1 MNNNVVGAR
10 VDAVNKVVG
19 VEIPYVLDVAVVGT
33 GVVCFVEILVV
44 VLLGVVVSFSSILF
58 NKGWNIVCYGYYTH
72 YLTTLYTKGSNVL
85 AKATHTV

>member
-1 MNNNVVGAR
+1 MSLEH
-10 VDAVNKVVG
+10 VVG
-19 VEIPYVLDVAVVGT
+19 VEIPYVRDVAVVGT
-33 GVVCFVEILVV
+33 GVVFVEILVV

-72 YLTTLYTKGSNVL
+72 YLTTLYTKGSDVL

>member
-1 MNNNVVGAR
+1 MRIADDVEILAVDVVGAR

-33 GVVCFVEILVV
+33 GVVFVEILVV

-58 NKGWNIVCYGYYTH
+58 NKG
-72 YLTTLYTKGSNVL
+72 
-85 AKATHTV
+85 